1 MVAMTNACA
10 AVGCAF
16 FVDLGSSIPSLAKQ
30 SFMALSISSSV
41 IFTFSTSILIGLRR
55 DSEGL
60 AWARGVLAKG
70 CRIADVIAVRMKQMA
85 LFVNL
90 VDLLY
95 LVGVLICF
103 IDC

>member
-30 SFMALSISSSV
+30 SFMASSTSSSV

-60 AWARGVLAKG
+60 AWTRGVLVMG
-70 CRIADVIAVRMKQMA
+70 CRMAGVIAMRMRQMA
-85 LFVNL
+85 LFVDS

-95 LVGVLICF
+95 LVGVLIGF

>member
-16 FVDLGSSIPSLAKQ
+16 FVDLGSSISSLAKQ
-30 SFMALSISSSV
+30 SLIALSTSSSV

-60 AWARGVLAKG
+60 AWTGGVLAMG
-70 CRIADVIAVRMKQMA
+70 CRMADAIAVRMKQMA

-95 LVGVLICF
+95 LVGVLIGF

>member
-16 FVDLGSSIPSLAKQ
+16 FVDLGSSISSLAKQ
-30 SFMALSISSSV
+30 SLIALSTSSSV

-60 AWARGVLAKG
+60 AWASGVLAMG
-70 CRIADVIAVRMKQMA
+70 CSMADVIAVRMKQMA

-95 LVGVLICF
+95 LVGGLIGF